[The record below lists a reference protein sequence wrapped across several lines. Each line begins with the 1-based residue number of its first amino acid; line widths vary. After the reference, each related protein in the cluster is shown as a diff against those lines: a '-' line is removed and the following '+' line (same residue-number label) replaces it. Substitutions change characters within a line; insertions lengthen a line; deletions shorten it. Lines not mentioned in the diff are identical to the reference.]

1 MNTAGNAKGF
11 IHSGFENFMRPD
23 LLARVANL
31 FILVYLLANA
41 GLRLFFVFN
50 FNSAAKITSIAAI
63 ITCLLIMVLPRYL
76 KWFMLLFG
84 FSLSFFGFQP
94 YNVYSH
100 VFELLTTCIII
111 GLTVRNIINRP
122 ERINRHLIVMLIS
135 YILLAL
141 FSLQMLPVSLS
152 EVKMILFQGRNSVQG
167 LYLNSLTGV
176 NSLILFSVLALQLSS
191 LTNARTIYY
200 YIFTG
205 LFCSGVFAAVSGLAD
220 FYGLISLS
228 WYREA
233 STPGVLHGFFLNRGW
248 FAQYVMVATPF
259 ILIGFMNKNKSFF
272 WKLFLFS
279 MLVVSEIALILSGAR
294 AGWVSY
300 PLVLFF
306 CWLFVHFL
314 KNEEN
319 KLFHMKWKDIVKI
332 VVFMPIT
339 ILISLFVIFQVLPYI
354 SKLKGSAAVQS
365 VQREV
370 ATDSG
375 LQVIKEQSARIIEP
389 SSRIHVW
396 KDGINIGR
404 ESPLF
409 GMGYDSFRWHS
420 IILEKVPDSHYK
432 KEFAGLAETP
442 HNTFLQLFVSNGIA
456 GLFIWLLIIGYALMV
471 LTIDLGKNNNLI
483 NIPVIISI
491 FVAHIHGFFQD
502 LQYIPMIWAVI
513 FLEIGYA
520 MMISEDLLSDG
531 HRKVWNI
538 IMAACISITMLSSF
552 VYYKQSSYDFLKV
565 KYGIKIYRLE

>member
-1 MNTAGNAKGF
+1 MNTATNVKGF
-11 IHSGFENFMRPD
+11 ISSGSENCMRSDP
-23 LLARVANL
+23 LTRVVNL

-41 GLRLFFVFN
+41 ALRLYFVYN
-50 FNSAAKITSIAAI
+50 FNSAARITSIAAI
-63 ITCLLIMVLPRYL
+63 ITCLLIVALPRYL
-76 KWFMLLFG
+76 KWFMLVFG

-94 YNVYSH
+94 YNIYSH

-111 GLTVRNIINRP
+111 GLTALNLINRP
-122 ERINRHLIVMLIS
+122 EHRNRHLIVMLMS
-135 YILLAL
+135 YTMLAL
-141 FSLQMLPVSLS
+141 FSLQMLPVSLA
-152 EVKMILFQGRNSVQG
+152 ELKMIFFQGRNTAQG
-167 LYLNSLTGV
+167 LYLNSLTGL
-176 NSLILFSVLALQLSS
+176 NSLLLFFILALQLSS
-191 LTNARTIYY
+191 LTNARRIYY

-233 STPGVLHGFFLNRGW
+233 ATAGVLHGFFLNRGW
-248 FAQYVMVATPF
+248 FAQYVMISTPF
-259 ILIGFMNKNKSFF
+259 ILIGFMTKNKSFF
-272 WKLFLFS
+272 WKFFLFS

-319 KLFHMKWKDIVKI
+319 KLSHIKWREIVKI
-332 VVFMPIT
+332 VVYMPIT
-339 ILISLFVIFQVLPYI
+339 ILISLFVIIQVLPYI

-365 VQREV
+365 VQKEV

-375 LQVIKEQSARIIEP
+375 MKIIKEQSARIIEP
-389 SSRIHVW
+389 DSRIHVW

-404 ESPLF
+404 ENPLF

-432 KEFAGLAETP
+432 KDFAGLSETP
-442 HNTFLQLFVSNGIA
+442 HNTYLQLFVSNGIV
-456 GLFIWLLIIGYALMV
+456 GLSIWLLITGYALMV
-471 LTIDLGKNNNLI
+471 LIIDLGKNNNLI

-491 FVAHIHGFFQD
+491 IVAHIHGFFQD
-502 LQYIPMIWAVI
+502 LQYIPMIWAII

-520 MMISEDLLSDG
+520 MMISEDLLPDG
-531 HRKVWNI
+531 LRKVWNI
-538 IMAACISITMLSSF
+538 IMAACISITLLSSF

-565 KYGIKIYRLE
+565 KYGIKTYRLE